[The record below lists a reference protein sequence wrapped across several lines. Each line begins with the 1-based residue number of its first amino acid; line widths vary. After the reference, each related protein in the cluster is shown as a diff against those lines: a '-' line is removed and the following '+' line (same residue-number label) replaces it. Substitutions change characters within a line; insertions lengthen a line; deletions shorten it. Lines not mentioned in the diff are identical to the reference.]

1 MPYKNCNFQK
11 QQGMFFNGMNAWIA
25 SQHQWCFLPLCFDCC
40 VLSLLKL
47 ANKSHMKHRKVPKS
61 SLVFSSNRKEL
72 NFPHFDT
79 EVQAG
84 IPLAY
89 TNSPKRKTVEKQ
101 PSIPLQLVKV
111 PHLYSRDDRSCIIA
125 HTGTI
130 CTLYGL
136 DHQMMGAKFFWG
148 GSHWTKFPHPTRYHF
163 HPLPPTCHQKIASWN
178 P

>member
-1 MPYKNCNFQK
+1 MIQLEHRWIYLLAFSKGRPVAKTTFTDSNQRVTMQMNKNKRMPYKNCNFQK

-25 SQHQWCFLPLCFDCC
+25 SQHQWCFLLLCFDCC

-101 PSIPLQLVKV
+101 PSIPLKNWWKSHTSTLEMT
-111 PHLYSRDDRSCIIA
+111 DRV
-125 HTGTI
+125 
-130 CTLYGL
+130 
-136 DHQMMGAKFFWG
+136 
-148 GSHWTKFPHPTRYHF
+148 
-163 HPLPPTCHQKIASWN
+163 
-178 P
+178 